1 MNHSE
6 FDLLQFFAE
15 DAGGTGAAPA
25 AGGTE
30 GTTGADQN
38 TAEKQENEAVSPAA
52 AGQDVYAEFDALV
65 GKGGKYADAY
75 AKKLQSSFDKRYK
88 EFKAAEDKAL
98 RLSQFRDTVAGDYA
112 GVNPDDI
119 DALEEAYLKDQRRFA
134 QRAVETGES
143 AEKLANDDY
152 MSRKLKQYEEREKR
166 EKASKAKQD
175 EAQRFYNA
183 LAKQEQEMAKKYEG
197 FNLEKE
203 LRNDR
208 FKAMLKANVPM
219 EDAYFAAHRSEM
231 LKKTVAEVKNATLQS
246 VAAKGTRPA
255 ETASSASAPTT
266 AQVDYSKLSR
276 RDFMKIWNS

>member
-1 MNHSE
+1 MLFGKVGS
-6 FDLLQFFAE
+6 
-15 DAGGTGAAPA
+15 GAKIASNA
-25 AGGTE
+25 VVL
-30 GTTGADQN
+30 
-38 TAEKQENEAVSPAA
+38 EAVPENATAVGVPARVVRIN
-52 AGQDVYAEFDALV
+52 GEKVKEALDHV
-65 GKGGKYADAY
+65 HIPDP
-75 AKKLQSSFDKRYK
+75 
-88 EFKAAEDKAL
+88 
-98 RLSQFRDTVAGDYA
+98 VAQEICR
-112 GVNPDDI
+112 VERRVWE
-119 DALEEAYLKDQRRFA
+119 LE
-134 QRAVETGES
+134 
-143 AEKLANDDY
+143 N
-152 MSRKLKQYEEREKR
+152 KLKQYEEREKR
-166 EKASKAKQD
+166 ERASKAKRD

-203 LRNDR
+203 LQDDR

-231 LKKTVAEVKNATLQS
+231 LKKTVAEAKNATLQS

>member
-30 GTTGADQN
+30 STTGADRN
-38 TAEKQENEAVSPAA
+38 TAEKQENEAVNPAA

-65 GKGGKYADAY
+65 GEGGKYAGAY
-75 AKKLQSSFDKRYK
+75 ARKMQSGFDKRYK
-88 EFKAAEDKAL
+88 EFKATEEREQ
-98 RLSQFRDTVAGDYA
+98 RLSRFRDTVAGDYA

-166 EKASKAKQD
+166 EKAATAKQN
-175 EAQRFYNA
+175 EARRFYNV

-197 FNLEKE
+197 FNLEAE
-203 LRNDR
+203 LHNPV
-208 FKAMLKANVPM
+208 FKSMLKANVPM

-231 LKKTVAEVKNATLQS
+231 LKKAVTEAKSATLQS
-246 VAAKGTRPA
+246 IAAKGTRPE

-266 AQVDYSKLSR
+266 AKVDYSKMSR

>member
-1 MNHSE
+1 MDHSE
-6 FDLLQFFAE
+6 FDLLQLFAE
-15 DAGGTGAAPA
+15 GAEGTGAAPD

-30 GTTGADQN
+30 STTGADQN
-38 TAEKQENEAVSPAA
+38 TAEEEKNEAVSPAA

-75 AKKLQSSFDKRYK
+75 AKKMQSGFDKRYK
-88 EFKAAEDKAL
+88 AFKAAEEREQ
-98 RLSQFRDTVAGDYA
+98 RLSRFRDTVAGDYA
-112 GVNPDDI
+112 GVDPDDI

-152 MSRKLKQYEEREKR
+152 MSRKLKQYEEREKQER
-166 EKASKAKQD
+166 ASKAKQD

-183 LAKQEQEMAKKYEG
+183 LAKQEREMAKKYEG
-197 FNLEKE
+197 FDLEKE
-203 LRNDR
+203 LQNPV
-208 FKAMLKANVPM
+208 FKAMLKASVPM

-231 LKKTVAEVKNATLQS
+231 LKKTVAEAKSATLQS
-246 VAAKGTRPA
+246 VAAKGARPA
-255 ETASSASAPTT
+255 ETASSASAPAT
-266 AQVDYSKLSR
+266 AQVDYARMSR